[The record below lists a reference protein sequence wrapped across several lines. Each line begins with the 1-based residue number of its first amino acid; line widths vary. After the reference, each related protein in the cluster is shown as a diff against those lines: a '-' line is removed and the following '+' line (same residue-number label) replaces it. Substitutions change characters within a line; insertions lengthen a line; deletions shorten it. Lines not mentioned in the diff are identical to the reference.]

1 MTHKEFKLTVKETI
15 FEDAGYGRMAV
26 RYQTGDVMTVD
37 EAMFDMIQSGNTIE
51 KTTREGYIRFN
62 KYNFENEVV
71 VTTVTVEYSTCKL
84 GQLAH
89 RASSYIRV

>member
-26 RYQTGDVMTVD
+26 HYQTGDVMTVD
-37 EAMFDMIQSGNTIE
+37 EDMFDMIQSGNTIE

-62 KYNFENEVV
+62 KYNFENEVEV
-71 VTTVTVEYSTCKL
+71 ISVTVEHSVRKL

-89 RASSYIRV
+89 RTSSYIGV

>member
-1 MTHKEFKLTVKETI
+1 
-15 FEDAGYGRMAV
+15 MAV

-89 RASSYIRV
+89 RTNSYIGV